1 MVIENI
7 MSNLMSGVGKFF
19 PLAAAD
25 ALSGVK
31 GVDAQALTAPQGGLI
46 LIGYVLVF
54 FAAGLFV
61 TKHSDVK

>member
-1 MVIENI
+1 VIENL
-7 MSNLMSGVGKFF
+7 MVNLASGVGKFF

-31 GVDAQALTAPQGGLI
+31 GVDAQALSAPQGGLV
-46 LIGYVLVF
+46 LIGYVLAF

-61 TKHSDVK
+61 TKRSDVR